1 MINQLRKLR
10 RYHEWYGLEWTLLR
24 VLEWGPG
31 RLSHWLDRR
40 MAGVEKRR
48 GLRGPGAITGLMS
61 WGDPDAIRRAREY
74 WDGYDWHDGND
85 WTSAVERLRGVTN
98 EEWASQMMHDLV
110 LDHTAAGSAVLEIG
124 PGSGRWSA
132 YLQPACDRLILID
145 VSGKA
150 IDLCRQRF
158 ASAINVEYHVSVDG
172 SLTAIEDDSVDLIFA
187 YGVFVDFD
195 EAWTERLLE
204 DFPRI
209 LQPGGR
215 AVIHHRDYLPY
226 ADAATLERLASKHG
240 LELVEQNYRLT
251 ARPGEVFT
259 VMWLPPVV
267 EAPTSPATLLHPPG

>member
-1 MINQLRKLR
+1 MIDQLRKLR

-31 RLSHWLDRR
+31 RLSRWLDRR
-40 MAGVEKRR
+40 MVGVEKRQ
-48 GLRGPGAITGLMS
+48 GLRGPGAITGLVTG
-61 WGDPDAIRRAREY
+61 GDPDAIRKTREY
-74 WDGYDWHDGND
+74 WDGYEWHDGNV
-85 WTSAVERLRGVTN
+85 WTSGVERLRGVPN
-98 EEWASQMMHDLV
+98 EEWASQMMRKLV
-110 LDHTAAGSAVLEIG
+110 LDHTVEGSTVLEIG

-150 IDLCRQRF
+150 IDLCRRRF
-158 ASAINVEYHVSVDG
+158 ATATNIEYHVSADG
-172 SLTAIEDDSVDLIFA
+172 SLTTIDDDSADLIFA

-195 EAWTERLLE
+195 EAWSERLLGE
-204 DFPRI
+204 FPRI
-209 LQPGGR
+209 LRPGGR

-226 ADAATLERLASKHG
+226 ADAATFETLASKHG

-259 VMWLPPVV
+259 VMSLPRVV
-267 EAPTSPATLLHPPG
+267 GASPILHRPG